1 MGVAIKPYHK
11 TLILLAR
18 EKFIFEFSMA

>member
-11 TLILLAR
+11 ALILLAR